1 MYPRILLVF
10 ALLTGVFALLTGSL
24 AAADAKPIDPTLLTA
39 TQPKLEAAAE
49 TIFWRRLCP

>member
-24 AAADAKPIDPTLLTA
+24 AAADSKPIDPTLWTA